1 MSSAPLAV
9 PAEKVTVI
17 ASATLEDGTAVSQS
31 YQFQV
36 PKGAPDGAIL
46 AQGSAQFRAA
56 GGFFVDD
63 GNDLLFYLAYKVK
76 GPIRFS
82 VNRIAVPSLMS

>member
-9 PAEKVTVI
+9 PAEKVTIVV
-17 ASATLEDGTAVSQS
+17 SATMEDGTEVSQG
-31 YQFQV
+31 YEIQV
-36 PKGAPDGAIL
+36 PKGAPEAAIL
-46 AQGSAQFRAA
+46 AMGSAKFRAA

-82 VNRIAVPSLMS
+82 INRIVVSSLIS